1 MIFQF
6 QDIALISKHLSAD
19 HVKDTAGGADNDVL
33 ANIQLPHVLP
43 VDQGEHKLTCFREII
58 IA

>member
-33 ANIQLPHVLP
+33 AHIQLPHVLP
-43 VDQGEHKLTCFREII
+43 VDQGGHSFVLERSS
-58 IA
+58 